1 MNTIQL
7 QKILDHVGKNKSFY
21 YGVFS
26 IDKLPIIDSYPSC
39 LIMNNQSS
47 LQEGEHWVAIYFNKI
62 GVCEFFDSF
71 GKSPSFYG
79 IMDYLKKYSKNV
91 KYNKQIIQSNLSS
104 YCGLYCVFFLIFKLK
119 GFSMKYYQSLLK
131 KNPISNDMMFSKW
144 IKKYL

>member
-26 IDKLPIIDSYPSC
+26 IKKLPIIDSYPSC

-62 GVCEFFDSF
+62 GVCEF
-71 GKSPSFYG
+71 
-79 IMDYLKKYSKNV
+79 
-91 KYNKQIIQSNLSS
+91 
-104 YCGLYCVFFLIFKLK
+104 LIHLESRQAF
-119 GFSMKYYQSLLK
+119 MV
-131 KNPISNDMMFSKW
+131 
-144 IKKYL
+144 